1 MNAAAPAAAAR
12 TMVVGLGATGLSV
25 ARHLRR
31 RNEPFTVWDAAPR
44 PAALAQLRAEWP
56 EAPVRSG
63 EPDPAAFRAADT
75 VIVSPGVALDH
86 PALAAARA
94 AGAQVYGDI
103 ELFAH
108 EANAPVL
115 GVTGSNGKSTVTRL
129 AAHLL
134 EGLGQRVG
142 CGGNLGPPALSL
154 LREPAP
160 DAYVLELS
168 SFQLEA
174 TETLRCRAA
183 AMLNLSPDHLDRHGD
198 LAAYRAAKQRLYR
211 GAELAVYNRGDAHTR
226 PPQASARAVGFGLD
240 APRRGDDFGVREH
253 AGADWFCQGRRRLRP
268 CAELPLPGRHNR
280 ANALAALA
288 LVWAHGIEPAAAAAG
303 LAGFAGLPHRLQRVA
318 APGRIAWYDDSKAT
332 NPDALAAALAAFDAP
347 CVLIAGGRAKA
358 DDYAR
363 VRGALARHAR
373 AAVLMGEAAAEL
385 ARAWDGAA
393 ELRVVADMDAA
404 VAAARELAAPAGR
417 VLLSPGCASFDRY
430 AGYAERGDDF
440 ARAVRAG
447 SAA

>member
-1 MNAAAPAAAAR
+1 MLAAAAVAR
-12 TMVVGLGATGLSV
+12 TMVVGLGLTGLSV

-31 RNEPFTVWDAAPR
+31 RNEPFTVWDLAPR
-44 PAALAQLRAEWP
+44 ADALARLREEWP
-56 EAPVRSG
+56 EAPVRCG
-63 EPDPAAFRAADT
+63 ELDPDEFRGADT

-86 PALAAARA
+86 PALAAARD

-115 GVTGSNGKSTVTRL
+115 GITGSNGKSTVTRL

-134 EGLGQRVG
+134 EGLGRRIC

-211 GAELAVYNRGDAHTR
+211 GAEIAVFNRGDAHTR
-226 PPQASARAVGFGLD
+226 PPAAARAVGFGLD
-240 APRRGDDFGVREH
+240 APRRADDFGVRERD
-253 AGADWFCQGRRRLRP
+253 GADWFCQGRRWLGP
-268 CAELPLPGRHNR
+268 CAALPLPGRHNR

-288 LVWAHGIEPAAAAAG
+288 LVWAHGAEPAAAAAR
-303 LAGFAGLPHRLQRVA
+303 LADFVGLPHRLQRLA
-318 APGRIAWYDDSKAT
+318 APGRIVWYDDSKAT
-332 NPDALAAALAAFDAP
+332 NPAALAAALAAFDAP
-347 CVLIAGGRAKA
+347 CVLIAGGRAKP

-363 VRGALARHAR
+363 VRGALQRHAR
-373 AAVLMGEAAAEL
+373 AAVLMGEAAPAL
-385 ARAWDGAA
+385 ARAWDGAT
-393 ELRVVADMDAA
+393 ELRVVDGMDAA
-404 VAAARELAAPAGR
+404 VAAARDLAAPDGR

-430 AGYAERGDDF
+430 AGYAERGLDF

>member
-1 MNAAAPAAAAR
+1 MIAAAAAR

-44 PAALAQLRAEWP
+44 PDALARLRAEWP
-56 EAPVRSG
+56 EAPVRRG
-63 EPDPAAFRAADT
+63 ELDPAAFRGADT

-86 PALAAARA
+86 PALAAARD

-108 EANAPVL
+108 EVDAPVL

-134 EGLGQRVG
+134 EGLGRQVR

-211 GAELAVYNRGDAHTR
+211 GAEIAVFNRGDAHTR
-226 PPQASARAVGFGLD
+226 PPQAAARAVGFGLD
-240 APRRGDDFGVREH
+240 APRRGDDFGVRERD
-253 AGADWFCQGRRRLRP
+253 GADWFCQGRRPLRP
-268 CAELPLPGRHNR
+268 CADLPLPGRHNR

-288 LVWAHGIEPAAAAAG
+288 LVWAGGADPAAAAAG
-303 LAGFAGLPHRLQRVA
+303 LGGFAGLPHRLQRLA

-332 NPDALAAALAAFDAP
+332 NPDALAAALAAVGAP
-347 CVLIAGGRAKA
+347 CVLLAGGRAKP

-363 VRGALARHAR
+363 VRGALTRHAC
-373 AAVLMGEAAAEL
+373 AAVLFGEAAAEL
-385 ARAWDGAA
+385 ARAWDGAT
-393 ELRVVADMDAA
+393 ELRVVDDMDAA
-404 VAAARELAAPAGR
+404 VAAARELAAPDGR

-430 AGYAERGDDF
+430 AGYAERGADF

>member
-1 MNAAAPAAAAR
+1 MHAAAAVR

-31 RNEPFTVWDAAPR
+31 RNEPFTVWDRAPR
-44 PAALAQLRAEWP
+44 ADALARLRAEWP
-56 EAPVRSG
+56 EAPVRCG
-63 EPDPAAFRAADT
+63 ELDPAEFRGADT

-134 EGLGQRVG
+134 EGLGRRVC

-168 SFQLEA
+168 SFQLAA
-174 TETLRCRAA
+174 TETLHCRAA

-198 LAAYRAAKQRLYR
+198 FAAYRAAKQRLYR
-211 GAELAVYNRGDAHTR
+211 RAELAVFNRGDADTR
-226 PPQASARAVGFGLD
+226 PPAGARAVGFGLD

-253 AGADWFCQGRRRLRP
+253 DGADWFCQGRRRLRP

-288 LVWAHGIEPAAAAAG
+288 LAWAHGAEPAAAAAHLG
-303 LAGFAGLPHRLQRVA
+303 DFSGLPHRLQRLA

-332 NPDALAAALAAFDAP
+332 NPDALAAALAAFDEP
-347 CVLIAGGRAKA
+347 CVLIAGGRAKP

-373 AAVLMGEAAAEL
+373 AAVLMGEAAAAL

-393 ELRVVADMDAA
+393 ELRVVDGMDAA
-404 VAAARELAAPAGR
+404 VAAARELAAPDGR

-430 AGYAERGDDF
+430 AGYAERGRDF

-447 SAA
+447 GAA

>member
-1 MNAAAPAAAAR
+1 MFATAAVTR

-31 RNEPFTVWDAAPR
+31 CNEPFTVWDAAPQ
-44 PAALAQLRAEWP
+44 PAALARLREEWP
-56 EAPVRSG
+56 EAPIRCG
-63 EPDPAAFRAADT
+63 ELDPDEFRVADT

-134 EGLGQRVG
+134 EALGRKV
-142 CGGNLGPPALSL
+142 CSGGNLGPPALSL

-168 SFQLEA
+168 SFQLES

-198 LAAYRAAKQRLYR
+198 FAAYRAAKQRLYR
-211 GAELAVYNRGDAHTR
+211 HAEVAVFNRGDAHTR
-226 PPQASARAVGFGLD
+226 PLSTSARAVGFGLD
-240 APRRGDDFGVREH
+240 APRRADDFGVCERD
-253 AGADWFCQGRRRLRP
+253 GADWFCQGRRWLRP

-288 LVWAHGIEPAAAAAG
+288 LVWAHGADPVQAAARLG
-303 LAGFAGLPHRLQRVA
+303 DFVGLPHRLQRVVVRD
-318 APGRIAWYDDSKAT
+318 RIAWYDDSKST

-347 CVLIAGGRAKA
+347 CVLIAGGRAKP

-363 VRGALARHAR
+363 VRGALQRYAR
-373 AAVLMGEAAAEL
+373 AAVLMGEAAPEL

-393 ELRVVADMDAA
+393 ELRVVDGMDEA
-404 VAAARELAAPAGR
+404 VTAARALAGPDGC

-430 AGYAERGDDF
+430 ASYVERGEDF
-440 ARAVRAG
+440 VRAVH
-447 SAA
+447 AA